1 MPLEPIT
8 DPTIKIKPSRV
19 LIDYI
24 VKDTKNCN
32 DLPEN
37 ISWLKNSAKDKYANC
52 FLNLSN
58 IKWLKEYLRKHKDQS
73 VKRNHLH
80 ELLSGILVILP
91 KPTVILRNPELEERI
106 KKLKAQQNNREYQ
119 AMTKGVDPLRKYY
132 PEDTIAYQ
140 SKPSMF
146 LFVLLEIIK

>member
-1 MPLEPIT
+1 MPLELIA
-8 DPTIKIKPSRV
+8 DPSIKIKPSKV

-24 VKDTKNCN
+24 VQDIKSCS

-37 ISWLKNSAKDKYANC
+37 ISRLKSSAKDKSVNC

-58 IKWLKEYLRKHKDQS
+58 IKWLKEYLRKHKDQN
-73 VKRNHLH
+73 VKRKHLH

-91 KPTVILRNPELEERI
+91 KPTVTLRNSELEERI

-140 SKPSMF
+140 SK
-146 LFVLLEIIK
+146 LIIFFYASRNKV